1 MSLVSEQQT
10 VESFGF
16 IVNLYSPE
24 ELAELSARVGSSW
37 LSVRGHEVS
46 FVQRHPASFRYG
58 WWVLPQSG
66 RRMDAVLYWSG
77 RHWIRVCI
85 VNVICQ
91 ACGARFYGAN
101 PYVIDLYVGQ
111 RESAQVMRDIAK
123 AYPNLPCAQCGAKLE
138 RREVIWLERDERP
151 SGG

>member
-24 ELAELSARVGSSW
+24 ELAQLSARAGSPW
-37 LSVRGHEVS
+37 LLARGHDVS

-58 WWVLPQSG
+58 WWVMPQSG
-66 RRMDAVLYWSG
+66 RRMHAVLYWSG

-85 VNVICQ
+85 ETPVCK
-91 ACGARFYGAN
+91 ACGARFYGAS
-101 PYVIDLYVGQ
+101 PYVLDLYAGQ
-111 RESAQVMRDIAK
+111 RDWAQAMRDIAK
-123 AYPNLPCAQCGAKLE
+123 VYPNLPCAQCGAKLE
-138 RREVIWLERDERP
+138 RWELIWLERREP
-151 SGG
+151 SGA